1 MYNGRHNKQHTT
13 KGKTMLFKL
22 INLVLAELI
31 TISNS
36 AGDAQFRKDL
46 DDAIKAMKK
55 IKKYL

>member
-1 MYNGRHNKQHTT
+1 
-13 KGKTMLFKL
+13 MLFKL

>member
-1 MYNGRHNKQHTT
+1 
-13 KGKTMLFKL
+13 MLFTL
-22 INLVLAELI
+22 INLVIAELI
-31 TISNS
+31 TISKY